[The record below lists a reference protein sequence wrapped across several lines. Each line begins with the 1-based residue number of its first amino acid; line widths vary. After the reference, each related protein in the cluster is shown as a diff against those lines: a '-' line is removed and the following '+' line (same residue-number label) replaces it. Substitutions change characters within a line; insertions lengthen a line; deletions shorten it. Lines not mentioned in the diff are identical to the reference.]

1 MNNIKVFIVLFL
13 LAFFPISSYGQ
24 TPTSNKA
31 KVKTLSNPEY
41 VTRLDKIKGIVS
53 QVEET
58 KQKSNDTLLEVI
70 KRYDMNMENR
80 EKNIFSFIT
89 WVISIFG
96 AMGIGTFFYN
106 AFVNTAAKR
115 DARRKINEA
124 KEELIS
130 ESKILLDKLRND
142 NSIEINKIITSNRK
156 IIMQLISS
164 NERDYLLRENA
175 KICVI
180 KNTNT
185 PPSNSFN
192 IVLGLFEKFNHDA
205 DIQLLDNLAEA
216 LNSENI
222 SRYKELDLI
231 IIENQAEEGRWDVT
245 RRIGPSEKQSFC
257 ELVESVN
264 EDLKDDLKNDRQNQ
278 AIMVKLANNICE
290 NTAMVYYGPGVFPI
304 ENVKD
309 SNQHLLAYAQSPST
323 LFSNIMNILKFKD
336 IIDSQTEN

>member
-1 MNNIKVFIVLFL
+1 
-13 LAFFPISSYGQ
+13 
-24 TPTSNKA
+24 
-31 KVKTLSNPEY
+31 
-41 VTRLDKIKGIVS
+41 
-53 QVEET
+53 
-58 KQKSNDTLLEVI
+58 
-70 KRYDMNMENR
+70 
-80 EKNIFSFIT
+80 
-89 WVISIFG
+89 
-96 AMGIGTFFYN
+96 MGIGTFFYN